1 MMSCGCWIGVVWNE
15 AIVARIKVLSLIV
28 FEWLRKPWVTLEALL
43 SRVLSSMKEELQP
56 LNREASMLLIHLY

>member
-1 MMSCGCWIGVVWNE
+1 MMNCVCWIGVVWKE

-43 SRVLSSMKEELQP
+43 SQVLSSMKQELQP
-56 LNREASMLLIHLY
+56 LNREASMLLILLY

>member
-1 MMSCGCWIGVVWNE
+1 VVWKE

-43 SRVLSSMKEELQP
+43 SRVLSSMKQELQQ
-56 LNREASMLLIHLY
+56 LNREASMLLIPLY